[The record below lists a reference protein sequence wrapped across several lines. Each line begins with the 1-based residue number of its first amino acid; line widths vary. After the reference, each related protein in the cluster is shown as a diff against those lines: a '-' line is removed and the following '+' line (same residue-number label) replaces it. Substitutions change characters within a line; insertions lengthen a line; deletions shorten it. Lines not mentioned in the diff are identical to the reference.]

1 MVTLYR
7 TGALSVG
14 VLITTGGH
22 LSQNSGRPSHGY
34 TSPVLLR
41 EHIKVEKIKNI
52 KNA

>member
-22 LSQNSGRPSHGY
+22 LSQNSGRPSPGY

-41 EHIKVEKIKNI
+41 EAIKVEKIKNI
-52 KNA
+52 